1 MRLQYIISKI
11 LKKIRGAAI
20 NKSTIHKTSKVE
32 SGSLVVNSTID
43 RYSFCGYDCDIFN
56 CDIGSFCSIAN
67 NVIIGGAAHPIN
79 WVSTSPVF
87 YDGRDSVKKKF
98 QTFQR
103 QDDLRTLIKNDVWIG
118 NGALIKQGV
127 TIGNGVVIGMGSVV
141 TKDVPDYEIWA
152 GNPAKFI
159 RKRFNDEI
167 IKELLE
173 SEWWSKNDDEIQSLS
188 ANFNSIEKSII
199 RMKE

>member
-43 RYSFCGYDCDIFN
+43 RYSFCGYDCDILN
-56 CDIGSFCSIAN
+56 CEIGCFCSIAN

-87 YDGRDSVKKKF
+87 YNR
-98 QTFQR
+98 R
-103 QDDLRTLIKNDVWIG
+103 EN
-118 NGALIKQGV
+118 
-127 TIGNGVVIGMGSVV
+127 MM
-141 TKDVPDYEIWA
+141 
-152 GNPAKFI
+152 
-159 RKRFNDEI
+159 KRI
-167 IKELLE
+167 
-173 SEWWSKNDDEIQSLS
+173 
-188 ANFNSIEKSII
+188 
-199 RMKE
+199 

>member
-43 RYSFCGYDCDIFN
+43 RYSFCGYDCDILN
-56 CDIGSFCSIAN
+56 CEIGCFCSIAN

-87 YDGRDSVKKKF
+87 YIGRDSVKKKF

-103 QDDLRTLIKNDVWIG
+103 PDDLRTLIKRNF
-118 NGALIKQGV
+118 LK
-127 TIGNGVVIGMGSVV
+127 S
-141 TKDVPDYEIWA
+141 
-152 GNPAKFI
+152 
-159 RKRFNDEI
+159 
-167 IKELLE
+167 
-173 SEWWSKNDDEIQSLS
+173 SSLS
-188 ANFNSIEKSII
+188 SFQ
-199 RMKE
+199 